1 MTPLFICKQAGV
13 WSIESSV
20 TKGVYE
26 KLSDLRP
33 TMTDRELYSGTLSFS
48 LKIDRFVKYN
58 KEGIDSIYYE
68 KANQKDRKIKMS
80 TLGKNMSILVCLQN
94 LVRGRYAWL

>member
-1 MTPLFICKQAGV
+1 M
-13 WSIESSV
+13 
-20 TKGVYE
+20 
-26 KLSDLRP
+26 
-33 TMTDRELYSGTLSFS
+33 DRELYSGTITFS
-48 LKIDRFVKYN
+48 LKIGRFLKYN

-94 LVRGRYAWL
+94 LVRGRNAWL